1 MVLPVARKS
10 SLNIF
15 SGYAHGVT
23 RHTEGGAIPF
33 RDPAVRL
40 EVEAG
45 QIRGYIPVF
54 PLVTVIVVV
63 APVLRGQPELQVR
76 LLRLHDHLGGGY
88 GERKGTGGRPAGYLQ
103 GEISRLGNTV
113 IPLVQGA
120 VYALRGY
127 RGVVRR

>member
-1 MVLPVARKS
+1 M
-10 SLNIF
+10 
-15 SGYAHGVT
+15 
-23 RHTEGGAIPF
+23 
-33 RDPAVRL
+33 
-40 EVEAG
+40 
-45 QIRGYIPVF
+45 
-54 PLVTVIVVV
+54 
-63 APVLRGQPELQVR
+63 QVR